1 MDRPAQSAV
10 ASGPVRSPCGQR
22 HLRQV
27 ALAIG
32 HARGGLRDRGPRA
45 QEWRPVA
52 PRSITLAASGHG
64 PRTSPTPALS
74 VQKKRRGEEE
84 SGKKDISSLFSLL
97 LSQKLIFYGA
107 EYPGKNLTTTK
118 VSTNKSLHFQ
128 CPPAKG
134 VTFSVQEQIL
144 PSKNGISSHNG
155 EQ

>member
-1 MDRPAQSAV
+1 M
-10 ASGPVRSPCGQR
+10 
-22 HLRQV
+22 
-27 ALAIG
+27 
-32 HARGGLRDRGPRA
+32 
-45 QEWRPVA
+45 
-52 PRSITLAASGHG
+52 
-64 PRTSPTPALS
+64 SPTPALS

-118 VSTNKSLHFQ
+118 VFTNKSLHFQ
-128 CPPAKG
+128 YPPAKG
-134 VTFSVQEQIL
+134 VTFSVQEQIF